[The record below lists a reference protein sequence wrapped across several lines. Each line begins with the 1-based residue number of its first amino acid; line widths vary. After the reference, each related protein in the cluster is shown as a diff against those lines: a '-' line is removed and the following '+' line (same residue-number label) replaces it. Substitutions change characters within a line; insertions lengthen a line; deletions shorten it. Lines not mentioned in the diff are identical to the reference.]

1 MARRP
6 VSKPAS
12 RKPAAKRPA
21 KASKG
26 AVRAA
31 ALSQETRNW
40 IASNFD
46 VRNAVILIIIVL
58 GVLTV
63 APNVQTYF
71 SYRQQIADM
80 KTQVEEA
87 KKNLA
92 DMAVERKRWDDP
104 VYVRS
109 QARQRLYY
117 VLPGEVSYLVMDA
130 GSVNTSDKSGTV
142 GAMLAERR
150 NTAVISSS
158 IRTTSE
164 NWVDDIVGSVIRAGI
179 EEPVVEEPKN

>member
-26 AVRAA
+26 AGRAA

-80 KTQVEEA
+80 KTQV
-87 KKNLA
+87 
-92 DMAVERKRWDDP
+92 
-104 VYVRS
+104 
-109 QARQRLYY
+109 
-117 VLPGEVSYLVMDA
+117 
-130 GSVNTSDKSGTV
+130 
-142 GAMLAERR
+142 
-150 NTAVISSS
+150 
-158 IRTTSE
+158 
-164 NWVDDIVGSVIRAGI
+164 
-179 EEPVVEEPKN
+179 